1 MSEDEPNPKDPDYK
15 GGGWYQHNAE
25 RKAKGLAAETLDK
38 DSPDHIQILTNYAKQ
53 HAAKFVDAFVRQR
66 AAHSPHEMR
75 AGLDFRMK
83 CLSDRCSGATCSV
96 AFVVCRTAVTCV
108 LTCFAVP

>member
-1 MSEDEPNPKDPDYK
+1 MSEDKPSGEYK

-25 RKAKGLAAETLDK
+25 RKAKGLAAEKLDK
-38 DSPDHIQILTNYAKQ
+38 DSPDHIQILVNYAKQ

>member
-1 MSEDEPNPKDPDYK
+1 MSEFPPNPVVGYN

-25 RKAKGLAAETLDK
+25 RKAKGLAAEALDK
-38 DSPDHIQILTNYAKQ
+38 DSPDHIQILVNYAKQ